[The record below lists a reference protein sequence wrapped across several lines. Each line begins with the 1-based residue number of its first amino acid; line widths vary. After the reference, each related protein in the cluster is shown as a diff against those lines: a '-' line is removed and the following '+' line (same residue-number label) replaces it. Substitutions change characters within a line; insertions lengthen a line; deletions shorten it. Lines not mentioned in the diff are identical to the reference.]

1 MTVRVRFA
9 PSPTGF
15 VHIGSLRTALYNY
28 LYAMKSGGSYIL
40 RVEDT
45 DRTRLVEGAVE
56 GMLSAMNW
64 AGVKHVEGPFLDESG
79 AVYESGDFGPYV
91 QSDRLPIYRDYAQQL
106 LNEGHAYHCFC
117 DKERLEAV
125 REAQKAEGLTAKY
138 DGHCKGISLE
148 EARKRVA
155 AGEPHVVRLKLPE
168 NRDITFTDAVRGTV
182 TFNTNELDD
191 QVLMK
196 QDGFPTYHM
205 AVIVDDH
212 LMNITHVIRGEE
224 WLSSTPKHVY
234 LYEAFGWEAPQFVHL
249 PNILNIEK
257 KKLSKRHG
265 DVAVEDFRKKGY
277 LPEALVN
284 YVALVGWSP
293 EDNSEK
299 MTMEEMIAKF
309 SLDRVSKSGGV
320 FDVNKLN
327 WMNNLYIKEMDLDE
341 LTAMA
346 APYFVSA
353 GYLTQEN
360 LAEHMAFIKLLVKMQ
375 QDSMSYLAQ
384 VTDLMPLF
392 LGETVSPEN
401 DEVLEMLRLDTT
413 PAVLACLKE
422 LIAGAEAVDE
432 AFAKGVMK
440 EVQKATGV
448 KGKNLFMAVRAAISG
463 QLHGP
468 DLGLI
473 IEALGKEKLLSRI
486 DDSLSKLA

>member
-1 MTVRVRFA
+1 MSVRVRFA

-28 LYAMKSGGSYIL
+28 LYAMKNKGSYIL
-40 RVEDT
+40 RIEDT

-56 GMLSAMNW
+56 GMLESMKW
-64 AGVKHVEGPFLDESG
+64 AGVNHVEGPFLNENG
-79 AVYESGDFGPYV
+79 EVVQRGEFGPYV
-91 QSDRLPIYRDYAQQL
+91 QSERLDLYSKYAEQL
-106 LNEGHAYHCFC
+106 LEDGHAYYCFC
-117 DKERLEAV
+117 DKERMEKV
-125 REAQKAEGLTAKY
+125 REAQKAEGLTPKY
-138 DGHCKGISLE
+138 DGHCRKFTLD
-148 EARKRVA
+148 EARIRVA

-168 NRDITFTDAVRGTV
+168 NREITFEDAVRGVV
-182 TFNTNELDD
+182 TFNTDELDD

-212 LMNITHVIRGEE
+212 LMGITHVIRGEE

-234 LYEAFGWEAPQFVHL
+234 LFEAFGWTAPQFVHL

-265 DVAVEDFRKKGY
+265 DVAVEDFMKKGY
-277 LPEALVN
+277 LPEALIN

-299 MTMEEMIAKF
+299 MTMDEMIEKF

-327 WMNNLYIKEMDLDE
+327 WMNGLYIKEMDLE
-341 LTAMA
+341 TLTEKCTPFFIEKGYV
-346 APYFVSA
+346 APEEVASK
-353 GYLTQEN
+353 
-360 LAEHMAFIKLLVKMQ
+360 HHFIETIVKLS

-384 VTDLMPLF
+384 VTDLVPMF
-392 LGETVSPEN
+392 IGESVEPEN
-401 DEVLEMLRLDTT
+401 EETLEMLKIDQV
-413 PAVLACLKE
+413 PEVLTAFIKL
-422 LIAGAEAVDE
+422 LEAAPTVDE
-432 AFAKGVMK
+432 EFAKGVMK
-440 EVQKATGV
+440 QIQKETGV
-448 KGKNLFMAVRAAISG
+448 KGKNLFMPVRAAISG

-468 DLGLI
+468 DLVAI
-473 IEALGKEKLLSRI
+473 IELLGKDLLIKR
-486 DDSLSKLA
+486 LENTLKRLA

>member
-1 MTVRVRFA
+1 MSVRVRFA

-15 VHIGSLRTALYNY
+15 VHIGSLRTALYNF
-28 LYAMKSGGSYIL
+28 LYAKKHEGTYLL
-40 RVEDT
+40 RIEDT

-56 GMLSAMNW
+56 GMLDAMNW
-64 AGVKHVEGPFLDESG
+64 AGVNHSEGPFLNDKGE
-79 AVYESGDFGPYV
+79 VIQVGDFGPYV
-91 QSDRLPIYRDYAQQL
+91 QSERLDIYVKYAEQL
-106 LNEGHAYHCFC
+106 LEADHAYYCFC
-117 DKERLEAV
+117 DKERLEKV

-138 DGHCKGISLE
+138 DGHCRGISLE

-155 AGEPHVVRLKLPE
+155 AGEPHVVRLRLPE
-168 NRDITFTDAVRGTV
+168 NREITFEDAVRGVV
-182 TFNTNELDD
+182 TFNTDELDD

-212 LMNITHVIRGEE
+212 LMGITHVIRGEE

-265 DVAVEDFRKKGY
+265 DVAVEDFKRKGY
-277 LPEALVN
+277 LPEALIN

-299 MTMEEMIAKF
+299 MTMAEMIEKF

-327 WMNNLYIKEMDLDE
+327 WMNGLYIKEMDLE
-341 LTAMA
+341 ALTDLCV
-346 APYFVSA
+346 PFFIEKGYVSA
-353 GYLTQEN
+353 DETVSKRHFMKTITKLSQES
-360 LAEHMAFIKLLVKMQ
+360 I
-375 QDSMSYLAQ
+375 SYLSQ
-384 VTDLMPLF
+384 VTDLVPMF
-392 LGETVSPEN
+392 IGEDVAPEN
-401 DEVLEMLRLDTT
+401 EETLEMLKIDQVPEVLNAFKGLLEAADT
-413 PAVLACLKE
+413 
-422 LIAGAEAVDE
+422 VDE

-440 EVQKATGV
+440 EIQKLTGV
-448 KGKNLFMAVRAAISG
+448 KGKNLFMPVRAAISG

-468 DLGLI
+468 DLVAI
-473 IEALGKEKLLSRI
+473 IELLGKDLLIKR
-486 DDSLSKLA
+486 LENTLKRLA

>member
-1 MTVRVRFA
+1 MSVRVRFA

-28 LYAMKSGGSYIL
+28 LYAMKNNGQYIL

-56 GMLSAMNW
+56 GMLDAMKW
-64 AGVKHVEGPFLDESG
+64 AGVNHVEGPCLGENG
-79 AVYESGDFGPYV
+79 EVIQTGDFGPYV
-91 QSDRLPIYRDYAQQL
+91 QSERLEIYSKYAEEL
-106 LNEGHAYHCFC
+106 LESGKAYYCFC
-117 DKERLEAV
+117 DKERLEKV
-125 REAQKAEGLTAKY
+125 REAQKAEGHTAKY
-138 DGHCKGISLE
+138 DGHCRHISLE
-148 EARKRVA
+148 DARKRVA
-155 AGEPHVVRLKLPE
+155 AGEPHVVRLRLPE
-168 NRDITFTDAVRGTV
+168 NRDITFEDAVRGVV
-182 TFNTNELDD
+182 TFNTDELDD

-212 LMNITHVIRGEE
+212 LMKITHVIRGEE

-265 DVAVEDFRKKGY
+265 DVAVEDFKRKGY
-277 LPEALVN
+277 IPEALIN

-299 MTMEEMIAKF
+299 MTMAEMIEKF

-327 WMNNLYIKEMDLDE
+327 WMNGLYIKEMDLDALTE
-341 LTAMA
+341 LCI
-346 APYFVSA
+346 PYFVEKGCVLETEIEA
-353 GYLTQEN
+353 KRDFMKT
-360 LAEHMAFIKLLVKMQ
+360 ITKLS
-375 QDSMSYLAQ
+375 QDSMNYLAE
-384 VTDLMPLF
+384 VTNLVPMFVGD
-392 LGETVSPEN
+392 TVEPEN
-401 DEVLEMLRLDTT
+401 EETLEML
-413 PAVLACLKE
+413 KIE
-422 LIAGAEAVDE
+422 EAPVVISCFKTLVEATETVDQ
-432 AFAKGVMK
+432 AFASTVMK
-440 EVQKATGV
+440 AIQKETGV
-448 KGKNLFMAVRAAISG
+448 KGKNLFMPVRAAISG

-468 DLGLI
+468 DLVAI
-473 IEALGKEKLLSRI
+473 IELLGKDLLIKRLEHTLKTI
-486 DDSLSKLA
+486 G

>member
-1 MTVRVRFA
+1 MSVRVRFA

-28 LYAMKSGGSYIL
+28 LYAKKNEGSYIL
-40 RVEDT
+40 RIEDT

-56 GMLSAMNW
+56 GMLEAMDW
-64 AGVKHVEGPFLDESG
+64 AGIHHVEGPFINEAG
-79 AVYESGDFGPYV
+79 EVYESGECGPYV
-91 QSDRLPIYRDYAQQL
+91 QSDRLPIYEKYAQQL
-106 LNEGHAYHCFC
+106 LNDDHAYYCFC

-138 DGHCKGISLE
+138 DGHCKHISLE
-148 EARKRVA
+148 EAKKRVA
-155 AGEPHVVRLKLPE
+155 AGEPHVVRLRLPE
-168 NRDITFTDAVRGTV
+168 NREITFTDAVRGTV
-182 TFNTNELDD
+182 TFNTDELDD

-212 LMNITHVIRGEE
+212 FMGITHVIRGEE

-265 DVAVEDFRKKGY
+265 DVAVEDFKRKGY

-299 MTMEEMIAKF
+299 MTMAEMIEKF
-309 SLDRVSKSGGV
+309 SLERVSKSGGV

-327 WMNNLYIKEMDLDE
+327 WMNNLYIKEKDLDE

-346 APYFVSA
+346 APYFVKEGIFTESD
-353 GYLTQEN
+353 LPSQ
-360 LAEHMAFIKLLVKMQ
+360 MAFIKLLVKMQ
-375 QDSMSYLAQ
+375 QDSMNYLAE
-384 VTDLMPLF
+384 VTQLMPLF
-392 LGETVSPEN
+392 SGMTVEPEN
-401 DEVLEMLRLDTT
+401 EETLEMLKLETT
-413 PAVLACLKE
+413 PAVLECLKTLVE
-422 LIAGAEAVDE
+422 SAEVIDE

-448 KGKNLFMAVRAAISG
+448 KGKNLFMAARAAISG

-468 DLGLI
+468 DLGLV
-473 IEALGKEKLLSRI
+473 IEALGKDKLISRI
-486 DDSLSKLA
+486 DHALTKMA

>member
-28 LYAMKSGGSYIL
+28 LYAMKNGGSYIL

-56 GMLSAMNW
+56 GMLSAMDW
-64 AGVKHVEGPFLDESG
+64 AGIKHVEGPFLNENSEVFESG
-79 AVYESGDFGPYV
+79 EFGPYV
-91 QSDRLPIYRDYAQQL
+91 QSDRLPIYKEYAEQL
-106 LNEGHAYHCFC
+106 LNDGHAYHCFC

-148 EARKRVA
+148 DARKRVA
-155 AGEPHVVRLKLPE
+155 AGEPHVVRLRLPE

-265 DVAVEDFRKKGY
+265 DVAVEDFKKKGY

-299 MTMEEMIAKF
+299 MSMEEMIAKF

-327 WMNNLYIKEMDLDE
+327 WMNNLYIKEMDLDA

-346 APYFVSA
+346 APFFVNA
-353 GYLTQEN
+353 GYFTEEN
-360 LAEHMAFIKLLVKMQ
+360 LAENMAFIKLIVKMQ
-375 QDSMSYLAQ
+375 QDSMNYLAQ

-392 LGETVSPEN
+392 TGATVTPEN
-401 DEVLEMLRLDTT
+401 EEVTEMLGLETT
-413 PAVLACLKE
+413 PAVLTCLKE
-422 LIAGAEAVDE
+422 LVSEADAIDE

-468 DLGLI
+468 DLGLV
-473 IEALGKEKLLSRI
+473 IEALGKEKLISRI
-486 DDSLSKLA
+486 EDALSKLA